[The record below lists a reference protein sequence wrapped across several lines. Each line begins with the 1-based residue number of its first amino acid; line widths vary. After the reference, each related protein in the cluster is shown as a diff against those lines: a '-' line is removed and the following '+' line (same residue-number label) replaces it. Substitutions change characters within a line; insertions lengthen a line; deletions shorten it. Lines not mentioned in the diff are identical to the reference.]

1 MAKNVTVFCDGT
13 GNDRTKD
20 EYQSNVAV
28 LCDRVLES
36 PQQQVVYY
44 DAGVGTEL
52 GDLIGKATGTGIS
65 KNIQQAY
72 DFVTKSY
79 EPGDSIFVFGFSR
92 GAYTVRSLAGLIG
105 LCGVPK
111 PDQTIDGRAVNLRTD
126 AKAREAIVAKA
137 YAVYKTGQGE
147 KEREERLKK
156 AADFRRDHAFPEH
169 NDEDHPEK
177 RAVHFI
183 GVWDTVRSLGIPLG
197 VTDVELTIWPHQF
210 HDHDLSEHVRYAYHA
225 LSIDDERQAFHPTIW
240 NEPTKAERIA
250 KKNGQPL
257 KQKFEQH
264 WFPGVHSDVGGG
276 YKERG
281 LANITFRWMM
291 ERALAADPPLL
302 IAPHFADDP
311 FKDTPPNPHDVLH
324 NARDKWW
331 KKIAYRVAPRAVC
344 KGEQAP
350 DSKLIKKGG
359 DGEVSRQ
366 WLDRFSKDH
375 KAYNSRSMHEHA
387 DYKLALGQITAGKPV
402 TGPWQFFRPKD

>member
-20 EYQSNVAV
+20 EYQTNVAV
-28 LCDRVLES
+28 LCDRVLEG
-36 PQQQVVYY
+36 PQQAVYY
-44 DAGVGTEL
+44 DAGVGTEF
-52 GDLIGKATGTGIS
+52 GDLIGQATGNGIS
-65 KNIQQAY
+65 KNIQDAY
-72 DFVTKSY
+72 DFVIKAY
-79 EPGDSIFVFGFSR
+79 EPGDNIFVFGFSR
-92 GAYTVRSLAGLIG
+92 GAYTVRSLAGLLG
-105 LCGVPK
+105 LCGVAQPT
-111 PDQTIDGRAVNLRTD
+111 QTIDGKRVDLRND
-126 AKAREAIVAKA
+126 EKARAKIVAKA
-137 YAVYKTGQGE
+137 YDVYKTGQGE
-147 KEREERLKK
+147 KGREERLKK

-169 NDEDHPEK
+169 NDPAHPEN

-250 KKNGQPL
+250 KDTGQPS

-331 KKIAYRVAPRAVC
+331 KKALYRVAARAVC

-350 DSKLIKKGG
+350 DSKVIKKGG
-359 DGEVSRQ
+359 DGEVCRQ

-375 KAYNSRSMHEHA
+375 KAYNPKSMHEHA
-387 DYKLALGQITAGKPV
+387 DYRLALEQITAGKPV

>member
-1 MAKNVTVFCDGT
+1 
-13 GNDRTKD
+13 
-20 EYQSNVAV
+20 
-28 LCDRVLES
+28 
-36 PQQQVVYY
+36 
-44 DAGVGTEL
+44 
-52 GDLIGKATGTGIS
+52 
-65 KNIQQAY
+65 
-72 DFVTKSY
+72 
-79 EPGDSIFVFGFSR
+79 VFGFSR

-111 PDQTIDGRAVNLRTD
+111 PDQTVDGKAVNLRTD
-126 AKAREAIVAKA
+126 ATAREAIVAKA

-147 KEREERLKK
+147 KGREERLKK
-156 AADFRRDHAFPEH
+156 AADFRRDHAFAEH
-169 NDEDHPEK
+169 NDKDHPER

-250 KKNGQPL
+250 KETGQPS

-311 FKDTPPNPHDVLH
+311 FKDTPPDPHDVLH
-324 NARDKWW
+324 NSRDKWW
-331 KKIAYRVAPRAVC
+331 KKAFYRVASRTVC

-359 DGEVSRQ
+359 DGEVGRQ

-387 DYKLALGQITAGKPV
+387 DYKLALEQITAGKPV